1 MKVTEETLL
10 RVGMGELKVYVNKM
24 PGQGWIQSSGQSS
37 SSLVNFFFFFFF
49 CNYRNKPKVMLL
61 YWVEVTS

>member
-10 RVGMGELKVYVNKM
+10 RVGMGELKVLVNKM
-24 PGQGWIQSSGQSS
+24 PGQGWIQSSGKSS

-49 CNYRNKPKVMLL
+49 VITETNQK
-61 YWVEVTS
+61 